1 VDWIANA
8 VLVVHALF
16 VAFVVGGLVLV
27 WLGAWRGWGAA
38 RNYRF
43 RVLHLAAILF
53 VALEALAG
61 IACPL
66 TVWEDRL
73 RGASGTEDFIARWLH
88 RALYYDF
95 PVWVFTLA
103 YLLFAAA
110 VVLTY
115 LFVPP
120 RKRQQK

>member
-1 VDWIANA
+1 
-8 VLVVHALF
+8 
-16 VAFVVGGLVLV
+16 
-27 WLGAWRGWGAA
+27 AA
-38 RNYRF
+38 RNFRF

-73 RGASGTEDFIARWLH
+73 RGTSGTEDFIARWLH
-88 RALYYDF
+88 RGLYYDF
-95 PVWVFTLA
+95 PVWAFTLA
-103 YLLFAAA
+103 YLLFATA

-115 LFVPP
+115 FFVPP